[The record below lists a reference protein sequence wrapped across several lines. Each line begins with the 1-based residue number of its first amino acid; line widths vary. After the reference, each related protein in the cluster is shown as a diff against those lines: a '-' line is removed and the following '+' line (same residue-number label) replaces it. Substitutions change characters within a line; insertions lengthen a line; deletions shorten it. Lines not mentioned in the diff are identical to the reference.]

1 MVTTSALGAQVTETL
16 CSRDLSEDS
25 AYVLSL
31 CFQEGMMVRGV
42 AVRESGSPPERC
54 SSDSQVL
61 LSQVHL
67 ARPFLT
73 AHKWCREITLP
84 GGWFPAMR
92 ELWFFPSVL
101 DLVINKN
108 WMLHVCVQGVQGVGL
123 NSSLVARLGCSFVSP
138 FGWGRPGF
146 AGYLCDLLTLFSFS
160 LVFNFFICR
169 MGAVITPTQLDHE
182 IWWGNAHKAYNTV
195 QHNNPILLESTKHC
209 YH

>member
-31 CFQEGMMVRGV
+31 CFQEGMMVWGV

-108 WMLHVCVQGVQGVGL
+108 WMLHVCVQGDTR
-123 NSSLVARLGCSFVSP
+123 SRSKFVSRGKARMQ
-138 FGWGRPGF
+138 FCFSIWVGQTWVCRLALWLTNF
-146 AGYLCDLLTLFSFS
+146 VLLLLS
-160 LVFNFFICR
+160 L
-169 MGAVITPTQLDHE
+169 QLLHLPNGGSNHSHTT
-182 IWWGNAHKAYNTV
+182 WSWNLV
-195 QHNNPILLESTKHC
+195 R
-209 YH
+209 